1 VRRLRVFGAAAV
13 AVFLG
18 ALATSQPAPR
28 DLQIDDMGAV
38 IPQHQSVHVKNK
50 QVLRWRRSNTGSWH
64 VVFRTESPCQNG
76 ILQFGSAG
84 GRPQTCTIS
93 VCTRPNDPSCKSYKY
108 SSATAPNATL
118 HDPEIIVDN

>member
-1 VRRLRVFGAAAV
+1 M
-13 AVFLG
+13 
-18 ALATSQPAPR
+18 
-28 DLQIDDMGAV
+28 DLQVDDMGAV
-38 IPQHQSVHVKNK
+38 IRQHQSVRVKK
-50 QVLRWRRSNTGSWH
+50 GQVVRWRRTNTGSWH
-64 VVFRTESPCQNG
+64 VVFRTDSPCQNG
-76 ILQFGSAG
+76 ILQFGTTG